1 MSVLSQLSLLTF
13 NNRIQDSVREDIATF
28 RKSPFIKQGTQLVGL
43 TYNVETGEVAMVE

>member
-13 NNRIQDSVREDIATF
+13 NNRIQDSVREDIATL